1 MSKKHKKVWRVL
13 HYVEQLLILIS
24 TVTGC
29 VSISHF
35 APLVGIPIEMMSSAV
50 GLKICVITVGIKKY
64 NSLIEK
70 KKKKYDKIVLLNWT
84 VLIYKA
90 LIYSNIS
97 HDELVLINDALKE
110 FYDMKEEIKNSNDKQ
125 RFKLYIKQCHLI
137 VWTAEKIQKVKT
149 QKL

>member
-1 MSKKHKKVWRVL
+1 ML

-70 KKKKYDKIVLLNWT
+70 KKKKYDKIVLLN
-84 VLIYKA
+84 
-90 LIYSNIS
+90 
-97 HDELVLINDALKE
+97 
-110 FYDMKEEIKNSNDKQ
+110 
-125 RFKLYIKQCHLI
+125 
-137 VWTAEKIQKVKT
+137 
-149 QKL
+149 